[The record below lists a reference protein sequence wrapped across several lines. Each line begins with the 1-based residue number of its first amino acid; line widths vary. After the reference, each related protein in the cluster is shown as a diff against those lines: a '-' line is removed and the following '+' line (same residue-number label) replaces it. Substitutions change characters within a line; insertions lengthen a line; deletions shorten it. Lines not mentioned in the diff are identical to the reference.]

1 MPSKQTLRALD
12 VINFLMPDVHA
23 GVGPFLAVYLAASR
37 HWTPGAIGLALAAG
51 GIAGLIAQTPMG
63 ALVDRLQQKRES
75 LAVATGLLAVGA
87 LAVIYFQS
95 FAEIVGGQVVMGI
108 VGTFFP
114 PAMAGMT
121 LGIVGRAGLDGR
133 IGRNETF
140 NHAGTVFGAVAA
152 GLLGYIF
159 ARESIFYFTAA
170 SCVIT
175 IIAIFFIRGREIDFA
190 QARGCDKGELA
201 NEQNTFGF
209 WEVLR
214 NRSLLIFTLSV
225 VLFHFANAAMLP
237 LVGQELSVGHPQA
250 ASLYMA
256 VCITGAQLVMVP
268 VALMAGR
275 LAPEWGRRGV
285 FLIGFAAL
293 PIRGVLYTLSGN
305 PIYLTS
311 VQLLDGI
318 GAGIFGVVSVLII
331 SDLTHGTGRFN
342 FVQGVV
348 ATAVGFGAS
357 LSNSV
362 AGFIAQHA
370 GYNAAFLMLAV
381 TAAIAL
387 VIFAV
392 AMPETKAQGHY
403 VFSDSA
409 RLRGLSAARPR
420 SAAI

>member
-12 VINFLMPDVHA
+12 VINFLMPDVHT
-23 GVGPFLAVYLAASR
+23 GVGPFLAIYLAASR

-63 ALVDRLQQKRES
+63 ALVDRLQQKREA

-121 LGIVGRAGLDGR
+121 LGVVGRAGLDGR

-140 NHAGTVFGAVAA
+140 NHAGNVFGAVAA

-201 NEQNTFGF
+201 NEQNTSGF

-237 LVGQELSVGHPQA
+237 LVGQELSVGHPAA
-250 ASLYMA
+250 ASLCMA
-256 VCITGAQLVMVP
+256 LCITGAQLVMVP

-275 LAPEWGRRGV
+275 LAPEWGRRAV

-305 PIYLTS
+305 PLYLIL

-331 SDLTHGTGRFN
+331 SDLTRGTGRFN

-348 ATAVGFGAS
+348 VTAVGFGAS
-357 LSNSV
+357 LSNSI
-362 AGFIAQHA
+362 AGFVAQRA
-370 GYNAAFLMLAV
+370 GYNAAFLMLS
-381 TAAIAL
+381 AIAAMAL
-387 VIFAV
+387 AIFAA
-392 AMPETKAQGHY
+392 AMPETKGQRHY
-403 VFSDSA
+403 AVSDSA
-409 RLRGLSAARPR
+409 RLRGLSAVRPR
-420 SAAI
+420 SATI